1 MNSVEEL
8 TEKHRNEQKNAAK
21 ERQYSAQTASK
32 APKDSVEDRDNAL
45 RRRLEERRIRE
56 EKRKLANE
64 AEIASPVKPLSTFMN
79 MDKTLQE
86 SPENIGKLWTG
97 YHISRN
103 KLSAVIPAT
112 TYLHMVETSR
122 KFPQFV
128 VPLPRAMKND
138 RDEDE
143 LGYEMQFLQWTQL
156 PAPKCNSPNAPSP
169 TAVMFTPLA
178 EYQLRQEY
186 AQPSLVLTHYTEFI
200 ESKGIVLMRGDI
212 TDTEANKENSE
223 SRPLLTQQDAQIL
236 ALCLQRFYHIDWA
249 LEGFDNDEEAE
260 KRRTLLRAFH
270 GKSED
275 FDLKKLIQLSLQV

>member
-1 MNSVEEL
+1 MNTIEEL
-8 TEKHRNEQKNAAK
+8 TEKHKQEQKKAT
-21 ERQYSAQTASK
+21 EHRPSYQTSVSGTR
-32 APKDSVEDRDNAL
+32 PSVEDRDEAL
-45 RRRLEERRIRE
+45 RRRLEERRARE

-64 AEIASPVKPLSTFMN
+64 AEISGPVKPLSTFMN
-79 MDKTLQE
+79 LDKTLQE

-97 YHISRN
+97 YHIARN

-112 TYLHMVETSR
+112 TYLQMVETSR

-128 VPLPRAMKND
+128 VPLPRAMKG
-138 RDEDE
+138 EGSEEE
-143 LGYEMQFLQWTQL
+143 LGYEMQFLQWMTL
-156 PAPKCNSPNAPSP
+156 PLPKCNSSNAPPP

-186 AQPSLVLTHYTEFI
+186 AQPSLVLTHYTELI

-212 TDTEANKENSE
+212 TENEAGNDNPK

-249 LEGFDNDEEAE
+249 LEGLDNDEETE
-260 KRRTLLRAFH
+260 QRRALLRAFH
-270 GKSED
+270 GKPEQ